1 MRQEEMI
8 KTVKKY
14 SFVLFTVILICI
26 GSILLLNSVDM
37 GVNSANDYLNTAMGG
52 WMDTESF
59 LIIQKGYIFSYLLVG
74 GIFLLVGLLF
84 FCIFLYKFLLK
95 DIDLDKL

>member
-26 GSILLLNSVDM
+26 GFILLLNSVEM
-37 GVNSANDYLNTAMGG
+37 GANSANYLNTAMGG
-52 WMDTESF
+52 LRDIESF
-59 LIIQKGYIFSYLLVG
+59 LVIQKG
-74 GIFLLVGLLF
+74 
-84 FCIFLYKFLLK
+84 
-95 DIDLDKL
+95 

>member
-26 GSILLLNSVDM
+26 GSMLLFNSVDM
-37 GVNSANDYLNTAMGG
+37 GANSA
-52 WMDTESF
+52 
-59 LIIQKGYIFSYLLVG
+59 
-74 GIFLLVGLLF
+74 
-84 FCIFLYKFLLK
+84 
-95 DIDLDKL
+95 